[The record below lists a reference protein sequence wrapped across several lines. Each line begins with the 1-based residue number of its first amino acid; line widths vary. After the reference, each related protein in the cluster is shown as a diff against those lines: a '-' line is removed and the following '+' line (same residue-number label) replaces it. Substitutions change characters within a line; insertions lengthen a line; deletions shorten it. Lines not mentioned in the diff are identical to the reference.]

1 MAVTF
6 RFCCRLW
13 TRPWQKR
20 KQNREIA
27 CTCETAIKDN
37 ECVFHRNMRKNL
49 STWLKWWCLWTQ
61 CRRLINYIYFFKS
74 HSIKFHSYCLSALL
88 PAKGCNIS
96 ATARCLWVLS
106 KEGSSSSCHTF
117 QDTGPRFLRSHLKD
131 LPPHT
136 HTPTHSHTHL
146 SRFLRQTWAT
156 EDLLRPGPPWDN
168 WFQSRSS
175 GTIYTH
181 LYLLC
186 YRMQL
191 SNYVPVNSQKKGWWI
206 PVEGINGL
214 LPGLLV
220 GYWQIH
226 L

>member
-1 MAVTF
+1 
-6 RFCCRLW
+6 
-13 TRPWQKR
+13 
-20 KQNREIA
+20 
-27 CTCETAIKDN
+27 
-37 ECVFHRNMRKNL
+37 MRKNL

-74 HSIKFHSYCLSALL
+74 HSKKFHSYCLSALL

-131 LPPHT
+131 PPPHT

-156 EDLLRPGPPWDN
+156 EDLLRPEPPWDN

-191 SNYVPVNSQKKGWWI
+191 SNYVPVNSQKKGWWMT
-206 PVEGINGL
+206 VEGINWV